1 MAHQCN
7 RRGETRGFLD
17 ICPSPPVILVGQL
30 GADNY
35 SNHHEAKNLEFA
47 PTSAYPPSP
56 RLAYRTDA
64 GRRARVPVIRRG
76 PAKDRGWRGQPNS
89 KCDKAPTAID
99 RLICLEPSLAALEM
113 PRSAQPFR
121 TIWTGLR
128 VPLTATREPPTS
140 AFGTTGARWR
150 ARRRRSRNQ
159 TPHPRAPGMRARLRA
174 CRAST
179 STGWRCCGTSS
190 RAR

>member
-1 MAHQCN
+1 MKRKISSLHPL
-7 RRGETRGFLD
+7 RRIR
-17 ICPSPPVILVGQL
+17 
-30 GADNY
+30 
-35 SNHHEAKNLEFA
+35 
-47 PTSAYPPSP
+47 P
-56 RLAYRTDA
+56 RLASLIGLMLAVAQGYPSFGADLRKTEDGA
-64 GRRARVPVIRRG
+64 A
-76 PAKDRGWRGQPNS
+76 QPNS